1 MSHEKYAG
9 TLDANMKVVSTQKIQ
24 TILLHSQKNEP
35 YHCSKTP
42 LQLTIDFV
50 RFLKIGP
57 NEKTF

>member
-9 TLDANMKVVSTQKIQ
+9 TIDDKNKGGLTSEDTNNFVTS
-24 TILLHSQKNEP
+24 SKNEP

-42 LQLTIDFV
+42 LQLTIYFV